1 MDKEKLGTKQTCPN
15 CGAKFYDLTREPA
28 ECPKCEHSFVPEQP
42 MPRSRG
48 GSRQSANGAAQAAKA
63 AQAAQDQEKP
73 AAAEAPK
80 KAEEAEPVVTF
91 EEADA
96 EASDVKRSG
105 TPATDDDANIEVEGE
120 VEVEADQSDNAGL
133 LADDDDFEDDVSGII
148 DTDINKES

>member
-28 ECPKCEHSFVPEQP
+28 ECPKCEHSFVPEQL

-48 GSRQSANGAAQAAKA
+48 GSRQSANGAAKA
-63 AQAAQDQEKP
+63 PEKP
-73 AAAEAPK
+73 AEPEALK
-80 KAEEAEPVVTF
+80 KAKEAEPIVTF

-105 TPATDDDANIEVEGE
+105 APSMDDDAAID
-120 VEVEADQSDNAGL
+120 VEVEDDDDNNNDAAGL
-133 LADDDDFEDDVSGII
+133 LADDDDLDDVSEII
-148 DTDINKES
+148 DTKIDKES